1 MPSNKRSH
9 NDKQI
14 SHEPK
19 KAVPKKS
26 RTDKSNLLFQFKIT
40 LLEIKPLIWRRVQVL
55 DCTLGVL
62 HEVIQAAMGWENC
75 HLHQFIVDGVRYGV
89 PEPELRLKNEDKVLL
104 SQIVPKGGKGFRFRY
119 EYDFGDSWIH
129 DIVFEGC
136 SPNDLG
142 KNYSLCLDG
151 ARACPPEDSGGPW
164 GYDDFLEA
172 ITDPK
177 HERHGELLDWMGGA
191 FDPEEFDAKTATMAM
206 MKAVRKSL

>member
-1 MPSNKRSH
+1 MPSKKRSQ
-9 NDKQI
+9 NGKQI

-19 KAVPKKS
+19 KAAQKRS

-40 LLEIKPLIWRRVQVL
+40 LLEIKPPIWRRVQVL
-55 DCTLGVL
+55 DCTLAVL
-62 HEVIQAAMGWENC
+62 HEVIQAAMGWENS
-75 HLHQFIVDGVRYGV
+75 HLHQFIVDKVRYGV
-89 PEPELRLKNEDKVLL
+89 PEPELNLKNEAKVLL

-129 DIVFEGC
+129 DVVFEGC
-136 SPNDLG
+136 SPNDAG
-142 KNYSLCLDG
+142 QNFPVCLKG
-151 ARACPPEDSGGPW
+151 SRACPPEDSGGPW

-191 FDPEEFDAKTATMAM
+191 FDPEEFDAKTATVAM
-206 MKAVRKSL
+206 MKAVRRSL